1 MNCAKKVEKN
11 RDPKWINIP
20 DPFGSPALVLSH
32 GIFNDFFLGI
42 TKLHHYDGRKLF
54 FQRYKLDNRFVLDYI
69 KYTSLLVNLGA
80 TVREVKNIKTQQITR
95 KDKIHSF

>member
-1 MNCAKKVEKN
+1 MQKKRKRTETQSGLIF
-11 RDPKWINIP
+11 PIP
-20 DPFGSPALVLSH
+20 LEVQLKCFLTEFLM
-32 GIFNDFFLGI
+32 IFFLGI